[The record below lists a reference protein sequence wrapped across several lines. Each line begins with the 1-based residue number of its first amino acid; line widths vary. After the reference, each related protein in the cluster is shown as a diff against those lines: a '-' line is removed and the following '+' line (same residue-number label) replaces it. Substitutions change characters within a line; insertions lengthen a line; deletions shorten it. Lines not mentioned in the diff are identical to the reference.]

1 MIDYVCI
8 NGKFEYENT
17 AGLDLEILGDNN
29 ELTKVKSL
37 EADVDKK
44 SLEIRFCPAGGS
56 KEQLKSIKEKVHK
69 WVGKMRNGYLPT
81 NLAWLSYKHKLWPG
95 ASYGIG
101 AITNDVEEGEELLDE
116 EDDDS
121 LNFFGVAITLTK
133 PLRKLH
139 CTFGGIGMM
148 NFRTEQFIARV
159 LLLLQHYCTGSL
171 SMKLGAS
178 LAYLQLQLGT
188 YVCPFDLD

>member
-1 MIDYVCI
+1 M
-8 NGKFEYENT
+8 
-17 AGLDLEILGDNN
+17 
-29 ELTKVKSL
+29 
-37 EADVDKK
+37 
-44 SLEIRFCPAGGS
+44 
-56 KEQLKSIKEKVHK
+56 
-69 WVGKMRNGYLPT
+69 
-81 NLAWLSYKHKLWPG
+81 
-95 ASYGIG
+95 
-101 AITNDVEEGEELLDE
+101 TNDVEEGEELLDE
-116 EDDDS
+116 EDIDS

-159 LLLLQHYCTGSL
+159 LLLLQHYRTGSVL

-188 YVCPFDLD
+188 NVCPFDLDYDKWGYLAPLS